1 MKQSI
6 IKKIIC
12 AVLAATLIFGAAPA
26 AMAQT
31 PTAIVAQSETEAQA
45 QESNDFVTLAD
56 EGEKDDD
63 IRDNQ
68 TFQEALVE
76 IVKSFVK
83 AFAETIVRYVKF
95 IIDFINS
102 QIGQQ

>member
-31 PTAIVAQSETEAQA
+31 PTAIVAQAETEA
-45 QESNDFVTLAD
+45 QESNDVVTLAD

>member
-1 MKQSI
+1 MNKKMKNI
-6 IKKIIC
+6 YI
-12 AVLAATLIFGAAPA
+12 LAAALAVVSPA

-31 PTAIVAQSETEAQA
+31 PTAIVAQAETEA

>member
-1 MKQSI
+1 MCGS
-6 IKKIIC
+6 C
-12 AVLAATLIFGAAPA
+12 RNPYFRRGSGCNGTD
-26 AMAQT
+26 T
-31 PTAIVAQSETEAQA
+31 NRAIVAQAETEA

>member
-31 PTAIVAQSETEAQA
+31 PTAIVAQAETES

>member
-26 AMAQT
+26 AIAAA
-31 PTAIVAQSETEAQA
+31 PVAVVEQSAANAED
-45 QESNDFVTLAD
+45 SNEFVVLAD
-56 EGEKDDD
+56 ETGKEDGD
-63 IRDNQ
+63 IRDDP
-68 TFQEALVE
+68 TFQEAMVE

-83 AFAETIVRYVKF
+83 SFAETIVRYVKV
-95 IIDFINS
+95 IIDYINS
-102 QIGQQ
+102 QISQQ

>member
-31 PTAIVAQSETEAQA
+31 PTAIVAQAETES

-95 IIDFINS
+95 IIDFIYS

>member
-31 PTAIVAQSETEAQA
+31 PTAIVAQAETEAH
-45 QESNDFVTLAD
+45 ESNDFVTLAD

>member
-31 PTAIVAQSETEAQA
+31 PTAIVAQAETEAQEA
-45 QESNDFVTLAD
+45 NDFVTLAD

>member
-6 IKKIIC
+6 IKKVIC
-12 AVLAATLIFGAAPA
+12 AVLAATLIFGVAPA
-26 AMAQT
+26 AIAQA
-31 PTAIVAQSETEAQA
+31 PTAIVAQSEAEADN
-45 QESNDFVTLAD
+45 SSDFVVLAD
-56 EGEKDDD
+56 ETEKDDD
-63 IRDNQ
+63 IRDDP

-102 QIGQQ
+102 QISQQ

>member
-31 PTAIVAQSETEAQA
+31 PTEIVAQAETEA

>member
-31 PTAIVAQSETEAQA
+31 PTAIVAQAEAEAQA
-45 QESNDFVTLAD
+45 QESNDFVVLAD
-56 EGEKDDD
+56 EGEKDD
-63 IRDNQ
+63 IRDDP

-95 IIDFINS
+95 IIDLINS

>member
-31 PTAIVAQSETEAQA
+31 PTAIVAQAETEV

-63 IRDNQ
+63 IRDDP

>member
-31 PTAIVAQSETEAQA
+31 PTAIVAQVETEA

>member
-31 PTAIVAQSETEAQA
+31 PTAIVAQAETEA
-45 QESNDFVTLAD
+45 QESNDFVVLAD
-56 EGEKDDD
+56 EGDKDD
-63 IRDNQ
+63 IRDDP

-95 IIDFINS
+95 IIDLINS